1 MFAGLLISEGLIEEG
16 LSIVKSVRDRY
27 DGRKRNPWNEVECGS
42 NYARSMAAYALVP
55 ILSGMTFDMTTY
67 TLGFDP
73 KTSREVITS
82 KEASLGTFKSIFSLD
97 CAWGMVSISN
107 GCMEYD
113 IYAGQLTI
121 QNIPLPKDMTKSL
134 KVFIDGEEIKSF
146 SITTNKVVLEKPLV
160 VIKRLRIIPQ
170 I

>member
-1 MFAGLLISEGLIEEG
+1 
-16 LSIVKSVRDRY
+16 
-27 DGRKRNPWNEVECGS
+27 
-42 NYARSMAAYALVP
+42 MAAYALVP

-73 KTSREVITS
+73 KTS
-82 KEASLGTFKSIFSLD
+82 KEDLTSLGTFKSIFSLD

-121 QNIPLPKDMTKSL
+121 QNIPLPKDMAKSL

-160 VIKRLRIIPQ
+160 VNKRLRIIPQ